1 MESGKTNFKDIIVVN
16 CGLEEDLLEEINKT
30 IQKHNIKQGVILSG
44 YGTLS
49 EAVLHMVTTSD
60 YPVKEHF
67 EKMKKPLEIIAIDG
81 LIVEGNLHAHITLSD
96 KDKAYGGHLE
106 PGCKVLYLA
115 ELVIG
120 IFEEDI
126 QLTRKENEHGL
137 NLLHIN

>member
-16 CGLEEDLLEEINKT
+16 CGLEKDLLGEINKS
-30 IQKHNIKQGVILSG
+30 IEKHNIKNGVILSG

-49 EAVLHMVTTSD
+49 EAVLHMVTTTD

-67 EKMKKPLEIIAIDG
+67 EEMNKPLEIISIDG
-81 LIVEGNLHAHITLSD
+81 LIVEGDLHAHITLSD
-96 KDKAYGGHLE
+96 KDQAYGGHLE

-115 ELVIG
+115 EIVIG
-120 IFEEDI
+120 IFEDNI
-126 QLTRKENEHGL
+126 KLKRKENEHGL